1 MLSHHCIS
9 IGSLAG
15 QRWNIDVGC
24 WRFWFGTCP
33 VYRLRT
39 QAFRLSW
46 LLVVSKPTSGGPTRM
61 AESGQPC
68 WQVEQYLWSSSTLKR
83 DIGVGNALFSGSWW
97 EKAEATAQGSHSPPA
112 EHRHGS
118 WDRPRPGGN
127 SLQMFHR
134 LKPQKWLRGMRLSW
148 CVTPASLGLP
158 EELACFEK

>member
-1 MLSHHCIS
+1 MLEV
-9 IGSLAG
+9 LA
-15 QRWNIDVGC
+15 WNMPRV
-24 WRFWFGTCP
+24 
-33 VYRLRT
+33 
-39 QAFRLSW
+39 QAEDSGLQT
-46 LLVVSKPTSGGPTRM
+46 LLASRGLKATSGGPTRM